1 MYRYLSTLRNNAQA
15 NPMMTGNT
23 TATIHMC
30 VTIRPAMCWASAE
43 TSVRGSNGMSWA
55 ILNRPW
61 QFGHCGVFGDIGHP
75 HCGHL
80 YSSCFSSACIFSS
93 VMPWRRQRPLEVL
106 IRIWRGPVGR
116 FGCSGPASS
125 RCSSSNVQMTCPRSL
140 CPATTMF
147 TAPDFCLTT
156 APSLNFLSAIRFS
169 PMLIIVRSCSRR
181 KRRLLASGGSWC
193 VRLAP
198 GDLSAWRLRAAG
210 VTVAGFVR
218 GRVKDSGRCTASM
231 LPGMLAGWQAA
242 E

>member
-1 MYRYLSTLRNNAQA
+1 
-15 NPMMTGNT
+15 
-23 TATIHMC
+23 MC
-30 VTIRPAMCWASAE
+30 VTIRPAMCRASAE

-61 QFGHCGVFGDIGHP
+61 QFGHCGVFGAIGHP

-169 PMLIIVRSCSRR
+169 PMLIIVHSCSRR
-181 KRRLLASGGSWC
+181 KRRLLASDGSCC
-193 VRLAP
+193 VRLDRAE
-198 GDLSAWRLRAAG
+198 GLSMAALG
-210 VTVAGFVR
+210 GCVTVAGFVR
-218 GRVKDSGRCTASM
+218 SQVKGRSFVLEWRLVENIDRTCLPEASTR
-231 LPGMLAGWQAA
+231 LLSQCHFTQTKAVASKINSDG
-242 E
+242 